1 MKALAA
7 LACLCAVAHA
17 ETLRGTIV
25 DRTSKQPVGGATIAV
40 GSELAASND
49 DGTFAVTLPRGRY
62 TVEVTAD
69 WLEPTKLPVVLDRDL
84 DLTIEVIEKAAPSG
98 ETIEVVESAV
108 AASVGS
114 GAVTVRVD
122 DDHAT
127 RHQEQREGQASVA
140 HRPTPQLAA
149 AVRPERSR
157 MS

>member
-25 DRTSKQPVGGATIAV
+25 DRSSKQPVGGATITI

-69 WLEPTKLPVVLDRDL
+69 WLEPTKLPV
-84 DLTIEVIEKAAPSG
+84 
-98 ETIEVVESAV
+98 
-108 AASVGS
+108 
-114 GAVTVRVD
+114 
-122 DDHAT
+122 
-127 RHQEQREGQASVA
+127 
-140 HRPTPQLAA
+140 
-149 AVRPERSR
+149 
-157 MS
+157 